1 MPKGACQAKIPLPL
15 RSLYEQPFDLDLGF
29 AKISLSQNYG
39 SSVARQRQL
48 LRDLAARAV
57 KRITNAPRPRA
68 GFSVP
73 NLVKCSAVNPA
84 SLQQRERAVFDF
96 NGCVRTYVNVRAPF
110 ARKLK
115 GAELRQRILLRNF
128 EKGLLVSSPA
138 DQRVEFIRWDQIEE
152 VTKPSPRFADES

>member
-1 MPKGACQAKIPLPL
+1 MDSLEVLDPERPIREADIAHSVHALMPKGACQAKIPLPL

-84 SLQQRERAVFDF
+84 SLQQRDRAVFDF
-96 NGCVRTYVNVRAPF
+96 NGCVRTYVNVRALC
-110 ARKLK
+110 A
-115 GAELRQRILLRNF
+115 
-128 EKGLLVSSPA
+128 
-138 DQRVEFIRWDQIEE
+138 QIE
-152 VTKPSPRFADES
+152 RR